1 MDNIKFDSSNKNES
15 PNKFAEGLL
24 LGMGGLSLLSGGLG
38 FFGARKKQRE
48 AEEKEEKAREEMN
61 RLKNVYSN
69 LDTSNPFA
77 NLENTMEDLT
87 VNQQAADFQRRQF
100 QQSQANILSGLRGAA
115 GGSGVA
121 ALAQSLAQQ
130 GQIASERTA
139 ASIGQQE
146 AMNQRLAAQAEARN
160 QELFGKGK
168 MISQDREM
176 QKQATLLGMSQSE
189 TAAYMQQAQQAE
201 QAKFDA
207 LTGTV
212 GNLVDLGVAYY
223 GAENE

>member
-48 AEEKEEKAREEMN
+48 AERKEEKAREEMN

-223 GAENE
+223 GAEN